1 MIKTFRRINWSV
13 LALDVHI
20 FLWWAPSGGQSRI
33 REEGNSN
40 ELKKSEK
47 TAKNGN
53 IAKDIKDWLSV
64 LLKID
69 AENQVSRATI
79 NFKIERNLYSS
90 MKVFSTFNLTLG
102 EDTLTWTIIGANE
115 VLMSCPGWLMV
126 SASKTTSCRALASS
140 KILSISLCTSAAGR
154 QKHTAAQG
162 WNGKRRRKTFHLS
175 QQALGRRAHHWVKH
189 FL

>member
-1 MIKTFRRINWSV
+1 MSATWWSIPDQRRVKFKWAQDVRENCQKWKYSQKYQGLIEWMI
-13 LALDVHI
+13 DV
-20 FLWWAPSGGQSRI
+20 
-33 REEGNSN
+33 
-40 ELKKSEK
+40 
-47 TAKNGN
+47 
-53 IAKDIKDWLSV
+53 
-64 LLKID
+64 
-69 AENQVSRATI
+69 ENQVSRAPI
-79 NFKIERNLYSS
+79 NFKIEWNLYSS

-154 QKHTAAQG
+154 QKHTAAQE
-162 WNGKRRRKTFHLS
+162 WNGKRGRKTFHSS